1 LVTIVGERNH
11 RQALVGLFNDLGY
24 DLLEHLLLPR
34 PPVQHHAVLGVE
46 HAIGRRALQQ
56 HVEIKRHPPSMSG
69 RPIGSPAKEMAVA
82 GELGLEPRLTVPK
95 TVVLPLH
102 HAPAGPAQPRPAAGR
117 RSDTTRPRA
126 TQAGFFALAK
136 VVSTAPA
143 DAAKTFFDE
152 AFSALA
158 GPRRRRYKP
167 APQVGVWLSLVEH
180 CVRDAGVA
188 GSNPATPTIFLRDL
202 SRPDQAPLGAP
213 V

>member
-1 LVTIVGERNH
+1 
-11 RQALVGLFNDLGY
+11 
-24 DLLEHLLLPR
+24 
-34 PPVQHHAVLGVE
+34 
-46 HAIGRRALQQ
+46 
-56 HVEIKRHPPSMSG
+56 
-69 RPIGSPAKEMAVA
+69 
-82 GELGLEPRLTVPK
+82 
-95 TVVLPLH
+95 
-102 HAPAGPAQPRPAAGR
+102 QPRPAAGR

-188 GSNPATPTIFLRDL
+188 GSNPATPTIL
-202 SRPDQAPLGAP
+202 SRGPEASAARRRSAPPPGLFQRYRTISSPSGVRP
-213 V
+213 LRQI

>member
-1 LVTIVGERNH
+1 
-11 RQALVGLFNDLGY
+11 
-24 DLLEHLLLPR
+24 
-34 PPVQHHAVLGVE
+34 
-46 HAIGRRALQQ
+46 
-56 HVEIKRHPPSMSG
+56 
-69 RPIGSPAKEMAVA
+69 
-82 GELGLEPRLTVPK
+82 
-95 TVVLPLH
+95 
-102 HAPAGPAQPRPAAGR
+102 QPRPAAGR

-213 V
+213 VSLSAPALPRRLVQPAADRLDGPLAQRPAAGQQFGRAGVMVGHQPSHEGARADLGQHLVHGRARRLPDDPGAGQIGAVLGGVGDAGERAGGAQPEIGRAHV